1 MGAGPCQDWLH
12 AEPEGC
18 QSEPH
23 RTNPEDAGKN
33 ERAHSTTARG
43 NGEAEGA
50 VTHLDVL
57 SERLARPLQLQQSGL
72 RRGEF
77 GLGVRG

>member
-1 MGAGPCQDWLH
+1 MQNPRDVKA
-12 AEPEGC
+12 
-18 QSEPH
+18 SEPH